1 MKSRTSKVSEA
12 TDRQLRSNDHEF
24 NTPFQYVDNYI
35 RTSKYT
41 LLTFLPLNLFEQ
53 FQRIANIYF
62 LMQIIIMSIPKITAL
77 SPEATAVPLV
87 CVLAATG
94 IKDAADDIKRHRSDD
109 QVNNRKTKVL
119 AENGQREERWMKI
132 QVGDVL
138 RIDNNDQIPADIV
151 VLTTSE
157 ENGLCYI
164 ETAELDG
171 ETNLKCRQPLPETG
185 ELGDDE
191 EQLSKV
197 KMEISCDPPNN
208 RLDKLKGVLVYEDTQ
223 YPLDNEN
230 VILRGCVLRNTKWV
244 YGVVIYAGHD
254 TKLMMNTGVS
264 KFKRTGLDKLTN
276 SLILWIA
283 AILGIICTLLAI
295 GTTVWEELVGQHF
308 QIYLPWESFYQD
320 SVVVIGIVH
329 WPSFIMVLN
338 TLIPISLYISVEVI
352 RLGQSLWI
360 NWDVLMYYAKND
372 TPAVAR
378 TTTLSE
384 ELGQIQYVFS
394 DKTGTLTQNVMTF
407 KKCSINGR
415 LFGEPPDPASS
426 VRLHPSK
433 HMAHNS
439 CQYHSC
445 FFDCPLH
452 TPSKRRHIEGE
463 SAGNPQETLVS
474 SVSIRE
480 EGAPDVDFSKNPYA
494 DGKFKFNDPTL
505 PDEINL
511 GNKECHELFRLLAVC
526 HTVMVEKNNGNL
538 EYQAQSP
545 DEAALVTAARNF
557 GFTFVGRS
565 PTTIT
570 IDVLGVEETY
580 ELLAILDFNNERKR
594 MSVIVRRDD
603 QIKLYC
609 KGADTIVYEHLDHS
623 CKPLMTKT
631 MQHLNVFAAE
641 GLRTLVTAYK
651 DIPPDVYREW
661 EAQYKEASLA
671 MDDRDELVQKAYED
685 IEQNLVLIGATAIE
699 DKLQDDV
706 PDTIATL
713 AAADIKIWVLTGDK
727 VETAINIG
735 YSCHLLTDDMT
746 EVFKIDGETLESV
759 QQAISEYKDKILGG
773 ASASKPHGKEN
784 SLRDVDVEI
793 LSYKSV
799 QDNNTV
805 EMQSTLAQEGKK
817 EETFGLVIPGK
828 SLAFALHESLEKE
841 FLSLACL
848 CKAVICCR
856 VTPLQKALVV
866 QLVKNN
872 LKAVTLAIGDGAN
885 DVSMIKAAHIGV
897 GISGQEGMQAV
908 LASDFSFAQFKY
920 LQRLLLVH
928 GRWSYFRMSKF
939 LNYFFY
945 KNFAFTLCQL
955 WYAFYTGF
963 SAQTLY
969 DAWFISFYNVFFT
982 SAPIVFLAVLD
993 QDVSETSCSKYPRL
1007 YIPGQ
1012 KNLLFNKKI
1021 FFMSLLYGTL
1031 TSLAIF
1037 FISYGVFSDRI
1048 SSDGLE
1054 NSSVSFFGTVVAA
1067 ILVVV
1072 VNIEISF
1079 LTQYWTWIN
1088 HFFIWGSI
1096 IFYFVFYFAFYA
1108 EFVFNL
1114 FPQNHYYG
1122 MQFEVYGNGAFWF
1135 CLILVLVVCITPRLS
1150 YYFIENELYP
1160 ALSDHVRRQ
1169 EAHKRLRSSLPLI
1182 EFKPRLVRRRSS
1194 KRSSYAF
1201 AHQEGFGKIV
1211 MSPATFLRK
1220 KLRTGPSN
1228 KSNVVT
1234 L

>member
-1 MKSRTSKVSEA
+1 MKTRTATVSVKQQA
-12 TDRQLRSNDHEF
+12 TERQLRTNDHEH
-24 NTPFQYVDNYI
+24 NSTFQYVNNYI
-35 RTSKYT
+35 KTSKYT

-62 LMQIIIMSIPKITAL
+62 LLQIIIMSIPKITAL

-94 IKDAADDIKRHRSDD
+94 IKDAADDIKRHKSDD
-109 QVNNRKTKVL
+109 EVNNRKAKVL
-119 AENGQREERWMKI
+119 AEKGQKEERWMKL

-138 RIDNNDQIPADIV
+138 RIDSNDQIPADIV

-157 ENGLCYI
+157 DNGLCYI

-171 ETNLKCRQPLPETG
+171 ETNLKCRQPHPETG

-191 EQLSKV
+191 EQLSQV
-197 KMEISCDPPNN
+197 KMEISCEPPNN
-208 RLDKLKGVLVYEDTQ
+208 RLDKFKGKLVYEDTE

-283 AILGIICTLLAI
+283 FMLGIICTFCAI
-295 GTTVWEELVGQHF
+295 ATTVWEEIIGQHF
-308 QIYLPWESFYQD
+308 QGYIPWEDFYSD

-360 NWDVLMYYAKND
+360 NWDINMYYEKKD

-378 TTTLSE
+378 TTTLTE
-384 ELGQIQYVFS
+384 ELGQIQYIFS

-415 LFGEPPDPASS
+415 IFGHPPVCAS
-426 VRLHPSK
+426 VRQHPSK
-433 HMAHNS
+433 HMTHNNS
-439 CQYHSC
+439 CQFHSC

-452 TPSKRRHIEGE
+452 VPTQRHIEGE
-463 SAGNPQETLVS
+463 SAGNPEETLLS

-480 EGAPDVDFSKNPYA
+480 EG
-494 DGKFKFNDPTL
+494 
-505 PDEINL
+505 
-511 GNKECHELFRLLAVC
+511 ECHELFRLLAVC
-526 HTVMVEKNNGNL
+526 HTVMVETNNGNL

-570 IDVLGVEETY
+570 IDVLGEEEMY

-594 MSVIVRRDD
+594 MSVIVRRND
-603 QIKLYC
+603 QITLYC
-609 KGADTIVYEHLDHS
+609 KGADTIVYEHLDRS

-631 MQHLNVFAAE
+631 MKHLNVFAAE

-651 DIPPDVYREW
+651 DIPPDVYKEW
-661 EAQYKEASLA
+661 EVKFREASLA
-671 MDDRDELVQKAYED
+671 MDDRDELVQQAYED
-685 IEQNLVLIGATAIE
+685 IEQNLILIGATAIE

-713 AAADIKIWVLTGDK
+713 AEADIKIWVLTGDK

-746 EVFKIDGETLESV
+746 EVFTIDGETLESV
-759 QQAISEYKDKILGG
+759 QQAISEYKNKVMAERQHLKCIVKKTASRMWRLKSYRTKITIWARYHPLHRTQRNKTP
-773 ASASKPHGKEN
+773 SD
-784 SLRDVDVEI
+784 L
-793 LSYKSV
+793 L
-799 QDNNTV
+799 
-805 EMQSTLAQEGKK
+805 
-817 EETFGLVIPGK
+817 F
-828 SLAFALHESLEKE
+828 LAFALHESLEKE
-841 FLSLACL
+841 FLTLACL
-848 CKAVICCR
+848 CKAGNVIIYPTLY
-856 VTPLQKALVV
+856 VYVQALVV

-872 LKAVTLAIGDGAN
+872 LQAVTLAIGDGAN

-908 LASDFSFAQFKY
+908 LASDFSFAQILHSPCVNCGTHFI
-920 LQRLLLVH
+920 LV
-928 GRWSYFRMSKF
+928 
-939 LNYFFY
+939 
-945 KNFAFTLCQL
+945 
-955 WYAFYTGF
+955 F

-993 QDVSETSCSKYPRL
+993 QDVSEASCAKYPRL

-1021 FFMSLLYGTL
+1021 FCLSLLYGTL
-1031 TSLAIF
+1031 VSLGIF
-1037 FISYGVFSDRI
+1037 FVSYGAFGHTI
-1048 SSDGLE
+1048 ASDGLE
-1054 NSSVSFFGTVVAA
+1054 TSSVSFFGTVVAA

-1079 LTQYWTWIN
+1079 LTQHWTWIN

-1096 IFYFVFYFAFYA
+1096 LFYFAFYFVFYA

-1135 CLILVLVVCITPRLS
+1135 CLFLVLAVSITPRLS
-1150 YYFIENELYP
+1150 YYFIQNELYP
-1160 ALSDHVRRQ
+1160 TLSDTVRRQ
-1169 EAHKRLRSSLPLI
+1169 EAHKRVRSSVPLV
-1182 EFKPRLVRRRSS
+1182 EFKPQLVRRRSS

-1220 KLRTGPSN
+1220 KLRSGPLG
-1228 KSNVVT
+1228 KSNVTT

>member
-1 MKSRTSKVSEA
+1 MHLCRGQDNQEETERKLRT
-12 TDRQLRSNDHEF
+12 NDHEY
-24 NTPFQYVDNYI
+24 NSTFQYANNYI

-53 FQRIANIYF
+53 FQRVANIYF
-62 LMQIIIMSIPKITAL
+62 LIQIIIMSIPKITAL
-77 SPEATAVPLV
+77 SPEATAVPLI

-94 IKDAADDIKRHRSDD
+94 VKDAADDIKRHKSDD
-109 QVNNRKTKVL
+109 EVNNRKAKVL
-119 AENGQREERWMKI
+119 RDKGETSTTPDKHQEERWMKI

-171 ETNLKCRQPLPETG
+171 ETNLKCRQPLPETA

-197 KMEISCDPPNN
+197 QMEISCEPPNN
-208 RLDKLKGVLVYEDTQ
+208 RLDKFKGKLAYEDTM

-244 YGVVIYAGHD
+244 YGVVIYAGRD
-254 TKLMMNTGVS
+254 TKLMKNTGVS
-264 KFKRTGLDKLTN
+264 KFKRTGLDKLVNT
-276 SLILWIA
+276 LILWIA
-283 AILGIICTLLAI
+283 LLLAIICAICAI
-295 GTTVWEELVGQHF
+295 GTTIWEELIGQHF
-308 QIYLPWESFYQD
+308 QVYLPWESFYKD
-320 SVVVIGIVH
+320 SVVIIGIVH
-329 WPSFIMVLN
+329 WPSFVMVLN

-352 RLGQSLWI
+352 RLGQSLWV
-360 NWDVLMYYAKND
+360 NWDTEMYYETKD
-372 TPAVAR
+372 TPALAR
-378 TTTLSE
+378 TTTLTE
-384 ELGQIQYVFS
+384 ELGQIQYIFS

-415 LFGEPPDPASS
+415 LYG
-426 VRLHPSK
+426 
-433 HMAHNS
+433 
-439 CQYHSC
+439 
-445 FFDCPLH
+445 
-452 TPSKRRHIEGE
+452 HIEGE
-463 SAGNPQETLVS
+463 SAENPEETLVS

-480 EGAPDVDFSKNPYA
+480 EGAPEVDFSNNPYA
-494 DGKFKFNDPTL
+494 DGKFKFTDQTL
-505 PDEINL
+505 MDEINL
-511 GNKECHELFRLLAVC
+511 GNKECHEMFRLLAVC
-526 HTVMVEKNNGNL
+526 HTVMVESIDGNL

-565 PTTIT
+565 PTTVT
-570 IDVLGVEETY
+570 INVPGEEEMY
-580 ELLAILDFNNERKR
+580 ELLAILDFNNVRKR

-603 QIKLYC
+603 RVKLYC
-609 KGADTIVYEHLDHS
+609 KGADTIVYDLLDQS

-631 MQHLNVFAAE
+631 MQHLNMFAAE
-641 GLRTLVTAYK
+641 GLRTLVIAYK
-651 DIPPDVYREW
+651 DIPLDMYEEW
-661 EAQYKEASLA
+661 EAKYKEASLA
-671 MDDRDELVQKAYED
+671 MEDREELIQRVYED
-685 IEQNLVLIGATAIE
+685 IEQNLILIGATAIE

-713 AAADIKIWVLTGDK
+713 AEADIKIWVLTGDK

-746 EVFKIDGETLESV
+746 EVFKIDGESLESV
-759 QQAISEYKDKILGG
+759 QQAIRDHKAQISGEGSISITRSKD
-773 ASASKPHGKEN
+773 N
-784 SLRDVDVEI
+784 SLRDVEVEVI
-793 LSYKSV
+793 SYRDNYIGELSGSGGK
-799 QDNNTV
+799 
-805 EMQSTLAQEGKK
+805 EKK

-866 QLVKNN
+866 ELVKNN
-872 LKAVTLAIGDGAN
+872 LNAVTLAIGDGAN

-939 LNYFFY
+939 LTYFFY

-982 SAPIVFLAVLD
+982 SAPVVFLAVLD
-993 QDVSETSCSKYPRL
+993 QDVSDKSCNKYPRL

-1012 KNLLFNKKI
+1012 TNQLFNKKI
-1021 FFMSLLYGTL
+1021 FFLSLLYGTL

-1037 FISYGVFSDRI
+1037 FLSFGAFKNEIVN
-1048 SSDGLE
+1048 DGLE
-1054 NSSVSFFGTVVAA
+1054 TSSVSFFGTVVAA
-1067 ILVVV
+1067 VLVVV

-1096 IFYFVFYFAFYA
+1096 LFYFVFYFVFYA

-1114 FPQNHYYG
+1114 FPQGHYYG

-1135 CLILVLVVCITPRLS
+1135 CLFLVLAVTVVPRLS
-1150 YYFIENELYP
+1150 YYFIQNELFP
-1160 ALSDHVRRQ
+1160 SLSDTVRRQ
-1169 EAHKRLRSSLPLI
+1169 EVHKRLRSSTPLE

-1220 KLRTGPSN
+1220 TFRSAARSKNTS
-1228 KSNVVT
+1228 VDT
-1234 L
+1234 M

>member
-1 MKSRTSKVSEA
+1 MHLCRGRDNQEETE
-12 TDRQLRSNDHEF
+12 RQLRTNDHEF
-24 NTPFQYVDNYI
+24 NSTFQYVNNYI

-41 LLTFLPLNLFEQ
+41 LLSFVPQNLFEQ
-53 FQRIANIYF
+53 FQRVANLYF
-62 LMQIIIMSIPKITAL
+62 LLQIVIMSIPKITAL
-77 SPEATAVPLV
+77 SPVATAVPLI

-94 IKDAADDIKRHRSDD
+94 VKDAADDIKRHRSDAE
-109 QVNNRKTKVL
+109 VNNRKAKVVRDT
-119 AENGQREERWMKI
+119 GQNTGTCDKQEEEKWMKI

-138 RIDNNDQIPADIV
+138 RIDNNNQIPADLV

-164 ETAELDG
+164 DTAELDG
-171 ETNLKCRQPLPETG
+171 ETNLKCRQPLPETA

-191 EQLSKV
+191 EQLSKI
-197 KMEISCDPPNN
+197 KMEICCEPPNN
-208 RLDKLKGVLVYEDTQ
+208 RLDKFKGKLVYEDNM

-244 YGVVIYAGHD
+244 YGAVVYTGHD

-264 KFKRTGLDKLTN
+264 KFKRTGLDRLVNT
-276 SLILWIA
+276 LILWIGLMLA
-283 AILGIICTLLAI
+283 IICTMCAI
-295 GTTVWEELVGQHF
+295 GTTVWEELFGKHF
-308 QIYLPWESFYQD
+308 QVFLPWEDFYID
-320 SVVVIGIVH
+320 SVVIIGIVH
-329 WPSFIMVLN
+329 WPSFVMVLN
-338 TLIPISLYISVEVI
+338 TLIPISLYISIEVI
-352 RLGQSLWI
+352 RLGQSLWV
-360 NWDVLMYYAKND
+360 NWDVEMYYETKD
-372 TPAVAR
+372 TPALAR
-378 TTTLSE
+378 TTTLTE
-384 ELGQIQYVFS
+384 ELGQIQYIFS

-415 LFGEPPDPASS
+415 LYG
-426 VRLHPSK
+426 
-433 HMAHNS
+433 
-439 CQYHSC
+439 
-445 FFDCPLH
+445 
-452 TPSKRRHIEGE
+452 HIEGE
-463 SAGNPQETLVS
+463 RAANPEETLVS

-480 EGAPDVDFSKNPYA
+480 EGAPEVDFSKSPYA
-494 DGKFKFNDPTL
+494 DGKFRFTDQTL
-505 PDEINL
+505 LDEINL
-511 GNKECHELFRLLAVC
+511 GNKDCHELFRLLAVC
-526 HTVMVEKNNGNL
+526 HTVMVESGDGNL

-565 PTTIT
+565 PTTVT
-570 IDVLGVEETY
+570 IDVQGQQEMY
-580 ELLAILDFNNERKR
+580 ELLAILDFNNVRKR
-594 MSVIVRRDD
+594 MSVIVRREN

-609 KGADTIVYEHLDHS
+609 KGADTIVYDLLDHS
-623 CKPLMTKT
+623 CKALMTKT
-631 MQHLNVFAAE
+631 MQHLNMFAAE
-641 GLRTLVTAYK
+641 GLRTLVIAYK
-651 DIPPDVYREW
+651 EIPPDMYSEW
-661 EAQYKEASLA
+661 EAKYKEASLA
-671 MDDRDELVQKAYED
+671 MEDREELIQKVYED
-685 IEQNLVLIGATAIE
+685 IEQNLMLLGATAIE

-713 AAADIKIWVLTGDK
+713 AEADIKIWVLTGDK

-746 EVFKIDGETLESV
+746 EVFVIDGESLESV
-759 QQAISEYKDKILGG
+759 QQAIHDCKVKVLGENPGSSVSKLNHKDK
-773 ASASKPHGKEN
+773 
-784 SLRDVDVEI
+784 SLKNVEVEVI
-793 LSYKSV
+793 SYKTILDGELSAPAE
-799 QDNNTV
+799 T
-805 EMQSTLAQEGKK
+805 KK
-817 EETFGLVIPGK
+817 GAESSTFGLVIPGK
-828 SLAFALHESLEKE
+828 SLAFALHESLEQE

-872 LKAVTLAIGDGAN
+872 LNAVTLAIGDGAN

-908 LASDFSFAQFKY
+908 LASDYSFGQFKY

-928 GRWSYFRMSKF
+928 GRWSYLRMSKF

-982 SAPIVFLAVLD
+982 SAPVVFLAVLD
-993 QDVSETSCSKYPRL
+993 QDVSDTSCNKYPRL

-1012 KNLLFNKKI
+1012 TNQLFNKKI
-1021 FFMSLLYGTL
+1021 FFLSLLYGTL
-1031 TSLAIF
+1031 TSIAIF
-1037 FISYGVFSDRI
+1037 FLSYGAFSDGI
-1048 SSDGLE
+1048 ASDGLE
-1054 NSSVSFFGTVVAA
+1054 TSSVYFFGTVVAA

-1079 LTQYWTWIN
+1079 LTQYWTGIN

-1096 IFYFVFYFAFYA
+1096 LFYFVFYFVFYA
-1108 EFVFNL
+1108 EFVFHI
-1114 FPQNHYYG
+1114 FPQGHYYG
-1122 MQFEVYGNGAFWF
+1122 MQFEVYGNGTFWF
-1135 CLILVLVVCITPRLS
+1135 CLLLVLVVTVVTRLS
-1150 YYFIENELYP
+1150 YYFLHNELYP
-1160 ALSDHVRRQ
+1160 TLSDTIRRQ
-1169 EAHKRLRSSLPLI
+1169 EAHMTLGARAPPI
-1182 EFKPRLVRRRSS
+1182 EFKPQLTRRRSS

-1220 KLRTGPSN
+1220 KFKSANRN
-1228 KSNVVT
+1228 KSSPVVT

>member
-1 MKSRTSKVSEA
+1 MNLCRSKDNQEA
-12 TDRQLRSNDHEF
+12 KERQLRTNDHEY
-24 NTPFQYVDNYI
+24 NAQFQYVNNYI
-35 RTSKYT
+35 RTSKYSI
-41 LLTFLPLNLFEQ
+41 LTFLPLNLFEQ
-53 FQRIANIYF
+53 FRRVANLYF
-62 LMQIIIMSIPKITAL
+62 IMQIIIMSIPKITAL
-77 SPEATAVPLV
+77 SPEATAVPLI

-94 IKDAADDIKRHRSDD
+94 VKDGADDIKRHKSDKA
-109 QVNNRKTKVL
+109 VNNRKAKVL
-119 AENGQREERWMKI
+119 TDSGPKEENWMDL
-132 QVGDVL
+132 QVGQVL
-138 RIDNNDQIPADIV
+138 QIDNNEQIPADVV

-191 EQLSKV
+191 QQLSKV
-197 KMEISCDPPNN
+197 QMEITCDPPNN
-208 RLDKLKGVLVYEDTQ
+208 RLEKLQGRLMYDGNN

-283 AILGIICTLLAI
+283 AMLGIICTLCSIA
-295 GTTVWEELVGQHF
+295 TTIWEELYGKDF
-308 QIYLPWESFYQD
+308 QVYLPWESFYKD
-320 SVVVIGIVH
+320 SVVIIGIVH
-329 WPSFIMVLN
+329 WPSFVMVLN

-360 NWDVLMYYAKND
+360 NWDCSMYYEIKD

-384 ELGQIQYVFS
+384 ELGQIEYIFS
-394 DKTGTLTQNVMTF
+394 DKTGTLTQNIMTF

-415 LFGEPPDPASS
+415 LYG
-426 VRLHPSK
+426 
-433 HMAHNS
+433 
-439 CQYHSC
+439 
-445 FFDCPLH
+445 
-452 TPSKRRHIEGE
+452 HIEGE
-463 SAGNPQETLVS
+463 SAGNPEETLVS

-480 EGAPDVDFSKNPYA
+480 EGAPDVDLSNNPYA
-494 DGKFKFNDPTL
+494 DGIFKFNDQAL
-505 PDEINL
+505 LDEINL

-526 HTVMVEKNNGNL
+526 HTVMVERDNGNL

-545 DEAALVTAARNF
+545 DEAALVTAARNL
-557 GFTFVGRS
+557 GFTFLERS

-570 IDVLGVEETY
+570 IDVLREEEIY

-594 MSVIVRRDD
+594 MSVIVRRND

-609 KGADTIVYEHLDHS
+609 KGADTIVYELLDNS

-651 DIPPDVYREW
+651 DIPLDVYKEW
-661 EAQYKEASLA
+661 EVRYKEASMA
-671 MDDRDELVQKAYED
+671 MEDRDELVQKVYED
-685 IEQNLVLIGATAIE
+685 IEQNLILIGATAIE

-713 AAADIKIWVLTGDK
+713 AEANIKIWVLTGDK

-746 EVFKIDGETLESV
+746 EVFTIDGESLESV
-759 QQAISEYKDKILGG
+759 QRAISECKNKIKGG
-773 ASASKPHGKEN
+773 GVVGAPISRLQSKEN
-784 SLRDVDVEI
+784 SLKDVKVEVI
-793 LSYKSV
+793 SYKDNYMGEKSATV
-799 QDNNTV
+799 QTP
-805 EMQSTLAQEGKK
+805 KK
-817 EETFGLVIPGK
+817 EQTFGLVIPGK

-841 FLSLACL
+841 FLELACL

-856 VTPLQKALVV
+856 VTPLQK
-866 QLVKNN
+866 
-872 LKAVTLAIGDGAN
+872 
-885 DVSMIKAAHIGV
+885 
-897 GISGQEGMQAV
+897 
-908 LASDFSFAQFKY
+908 
-920 LQRLLLVH
+920 RLLLVH

-982 SAPIVFLAVLD
+982 SAPVVFLAVLD
-993 QDVSETSCSKYPRL
+993 QDVSENGCSKYPRL
-1007 YIPGQ
+1007 YVPGQ
-1012 KNLLFNKKI
+1012 TNLLFNKKI
-1021 FFMSLLYGTL
+1021 FFLSLLYGAL

-1037 FISYGVFSDRI
+1037 FLSYGAFHDDI
-1048 SSDGLE
+1048 ANDGLE
-1054 NSSVSFFGTVVAA
+1054 TSSVYFFGTVVAA
-1067 ILVVV
+1067 VLVVV

-1096 IFYFVFYFAFYA
+1096 LFYFAFYFAFYA
-1108 EFVFNL
+1108 KFVFDL
-1114 FPQNHYYG
+1114 FPQGHYYG
-1122 MQFEVYGNGAFWF
+1122 MQFEVYGNPKFWF
-1135 CLILVLVVCITPRLS
+1135 TLFLVLAVTIAPRLS
-1150 YYFIENELYP
+1150 YYFLENELNP
-1160 ALSDHVRRQ
+1160 TLSDIVRRK
-1169 EAHKRLRSSLPLI
+1169 EAHKRMRFTSPLV
-1182 EFKPRLVRRRSS
+1182 EYEPQLVRRRSS

-1220 KLRTGPSN
+1220 KLRSTTQPAGES
-1228 KSNVVT
+1228 SVVAM
-1234 L
+1234 

>member
-1 MKSRTSKVSEA
+1 MHLCRGQDNQEE
-12 TDRQLRSNDHEF
+12 TDRQLRTNDHEH
-24 NTPFQYVDNYI
+24 NSTFQYVDNYI

-41 LLTFLPLNLFEQ
+41 LLTFLPRNLFEQ
-53 FQRIANIYF
+53 FQRVANIYF
-62 LMQIIIMSIPKITAL
+62 LIQIIIMSIPKITAL
-77 SPEATAVPLV
+77 SPEATAVPLI

-94 IKDAADDIKRHRSDD
+94 VKDAIDDIKRHRSDD
-109 QVNNRKTKVL
+109 EVNNRSAKVL
-119 AENGQREERWMKI
+119 RNKGETSDKQEEERWMKL

-171 ETNLKCRQPLPETG
+171 ETNLKCRQPLPETA

-191 EQLSKV
+191 EQLSTV

-208 RLDKLKGVLVYEDTQ
+208 RLDKLKGKLVYEDTQ
-223 YPLDNEN
+223 YPLENDN

-244 YGVVIYAGHD
+244 YGVVIYAGQD

-283 AILGIICTLLAI
+283 AILAIICTLLAI
-295 GTTVWEELVGQHF
+295 GTTVWEEITGKHF
-308 QIYLPWESFYQD
+308 QIYLPWEGFYKD
-320 SVVVIGIVH
+320 SVVIIGIAH

-360 NWDVLMYYAKND
+360 NWDTKMYYEQKD
-372 TPAVAR
+372 TPAIAR
-378 TTTLSE
+378 TTTLTE
-384 ELGQIQYVFS
+384 ELGQIQYIFS
-394 DKTGTLTQNVMTF
+394 DKTGTLTRNVMTF

-415 LFGEPPDPASS
+415 LFG
-426 VRLHPSK
+426 
-433 HMAHNS
+433 
-439 CQYHSC
+439 
-445 FFDCPLH
+445 
-452 TPSKRRHIEGE
+452 HIEGE
-463 SAGNPQETLVS
+463 SAGNPEETLVS

-480 EGAPDVDFSKNPYA
+480 EEATDVDFSMNPYA
-494 DGKFKFNDPTL
+494 DGKFKFNDKTL
-505 PDEINL
+505 LDEINL

-526 HTVMVEKNNGNL
+526 HTVMVESNNENL

-565 PTTIT
+565 PTTVT
-570 IDVLGVEETY
+570 IDVAREKEMY

-594 MSVIVRRDD
+594 MSVIVKRND
-603 QIKLYC
+603 QIRLYC
-609 KGADTIVYEHLDHS
+609 KGADTIVYERLDRS

-631 MQHLNVFAAE
+631 MQHLNMFAAE
-641 GLRTLVTAYK
+641 GLRTLVAAYK
-651 DIPPDVYREW
+651 DIPLEAYKEW
-661 EAQYKEASLA
+661 EAKYREASLA
-671 MDDRDELVQKAYED
+671 MEDRDEQIQKVYED
-685 IEQNLVLIGATAIE
+685 IEQNLILIGATAIE
-699 DKLQDDV
+699 DKLQEDV
-706 PDTIATL
+706 PDTIASL
-713 AAADIKIWVLTGDK
+713 AEADIKIWVLTGDK

-735 YSCHLLTDDMT
+735 YSCHLLTDNMKN
-746 EVFKIDGETLESV
+746 VFTIDGETFESV
-759 QQAISEYKDKILGG
+759 KQAIEEYKKEILGE
-773 ASASKPHGKEN
+773 APMSRMQSKDN
-784 SLRDVDVEI
+784 SLKDVEVEVI
-793 LSYKSV
+793 SYK
-799 QDNNTV
+799 DNYVGEISQAAENV
-805 EMQSTLAQEGKK
+805 KK
-817 EETFGLVIPGK
+817 SGETFGLVIPGK
-828 SLAFALHESLEKE
+828 SLAFALDESLEKE

-866 QLVKNN
+866 QLVKRN
-872 LKAVTLAIGDGAN
+872 LNAVTLAIGDGAN

-955 WYAFYTGF
+955 WYAFFTGF

-993 QDVSETSCSKYPRL
+993 QDVSETGCAMYPRL
-1007 YIPGQ
+1007 YVPGQ
-1012 KNLLFNKKI
+1012 TNQLFNRKI
-1021 FFMSLLYGTL
+1021 FFLSLLYGTL

-1037 FISYGVFSDRI
+1037 FFSYGCFSDHV

-1054 NSSVSFFGTVVAA
+1054 TSSVSFFGTVVAA

-1072 VNIEISF
+1072 VNVEISF

-1088 HFFIWGSI
+1088 HLFIWGSI
-1096 IFYFVFYFAFYA
+1096 AFYFVFYFGFYA
-1108 EFVFNL
+1108 EFVFNII
-1114 FPQNHYYG
+1114 PQNHYYG
-1122 MQFEVYGNGAFWF
+1122 MQFEVYGNGKFWF
-1135 CLILVLVVCITPRLS
+1135 CLFLVLAVTITPRLS

-1160 ALSDHVRRQ
+1160 SLSDLVRRK
-1169 EAHKRLRSSLPLI
+1169 EAHKRLQTSAPVI
-1182 EFKPRLVRRRSS
+1182 EFKPRLVRKRSS
-1194 KRSSYAF
+1194 MRSSYAF
-1201 AHQEGFGKIV
+1201 SHQEGFGKIV

-1220 KLRTGPSN
+1220 KLRNTSRS
-1228 KSNVVT
+1228 KTSAV
-1234 L
+1234 

>member
-1 MKSRTSKVSEA
+1 MHLCRSEDNQEA
-12 TDRQLRSNDHEF
+12 KERQLRTNDHEY
-24 NTPFQYVDNYI
+24 NAQFQYVNNYI
-35 RTSKYT
+35 RTSKYS

-53 FQRIANIYF
+53 FRRVANLYF
-62 LMQIIIMSIPKITAL
+62 ILQIIIMSIPKITAL
-77 SPEATAVPLV
+77 SPEATAVPLI

-94 IKDAADDIKRHRSDD
+94 IKDAADDIKRHKSDRA
-109 QVNNRKTKVL
+109 VNNRKANILTD
-119 AENGQREERWMKI
+119 NGPKEKNWMDL
-132 QVGDVL
+132 QVGEVL
-138 RIDNNDQIPADIV
+138 RIDNNEQIPADIV

-157 ENGLCYI
+157 DNGLCYI

-191 EQLSKV
+191 QQLSV
-197 KMEISCDPPNN
+197 VQMEITCDPPNN
-208 RLDKLKGVLVYEDTQ
+208 RLEKLNGRLMYDGNN
-223 YPLDNEN
+223 YSLDNDN

-283 AILGIICTLLAI
+283 AMLGIICTLCSIA
-295 GTTVWEELVGQHF
+295 TTIWEELYGKDF
-308 QIYLPWESFYQD
+308 QVYLPWESFYKD
-320 SVVVIGIVH
+320 SVVIIGIVH
-329 WPSFIMVLN
+329 WPSFVMVLN

-360 NWDVLMYYAKND
+360 NWDCSMYYEKMD

-384 ELGQIQYVFS
+384 ELGQIEYIFS

-415 LFGEPPDPASS
+415 LYGEPPDRSS
-426 VRLHPSK
+426 SGKRHPSM

-439 CQYHSC
+439 CQFHSC

-452 TPSKRRHIEGE
+452 NTSRRHVEGE
-463 SAGNPQETLVS
+463 SAGDPEETLVS

-480 EGAPDVDFSKNPYA
+480 EGAPDVDLSKNPYP
-494 DGKFKFNDPTL
+494 DGKFKFNDQAL
-505 PDEINL
+505 LDEINL

-526 HTVMVEKNNGNL
+526 HTVMVERDNGNL

-557 GFTFVGRS
+557 GFTFLERS
-565 PTTIT
+565 PTTLT
-570 IDVLGVEETY
+570 IDVLREEEIY

-594 MSVIVRRDD
+594 MSVIVRRND

-609 KGADTIVYEHLDHS
+609 KGADTIVYELLDQS

-651 DIPPDVYREW
+651 DIPLDVYKEW
-661 EAQYKEASLA
+661 EARYKEASMA
-671 MDDRDELVQKAYED
+671 MENRDELVQKAYEE
-685 IEQNLVLIGATAIE
+685 IEQNLTLIGATAIE

-713 AAADIKIWVLTGDK
+713 AEANIKIWVLTGDK

-746 EVFKIDGETLESV
+746 EVFTIDGESLESV
-759 QQAISEYKDKILGG
+759 QKAIAECKNKITGG
-773 ASASKPHGKEN
+773 AGLGAPICRFQSKEN
-784 SLRDVDVEI
+784 SLKDVEVEVI
-793 LSYKSV
+793 SYKDNYLGEKSAAV
-799 QDNNTV
+799 Q
-805 EMQSTLAQEGKK
+805 
-817 EETFGLVIPGK
+817 
-828 SLAFALHESLEKE
+828 
-841 FLSLACL
+841 
-848 CKAVICCR
+848 
-856 VTPLQKALVV
+856 ALVV
-866 QLVKNN
+866 HLVKDN
-872 LKAVTLAIGDGAN
+872 LQAVTLAIGDGAN

-908 LASDFSFAQFKY
+908 MASDFSFAQFKY

-982 SAPIVFLAVLD
+982 SAPVVFLAVLD
-993 QDVSETSCSKYPRL
+993 QDVSDNGCSKYPLL

-1012 KNLLFNKKI
+1012 TNLLFNKKI
-1021 FFMSLLYGTL
+1021 FFLSLLYGAL

-1037 FISYGVFSDRI
+1037 FLSYGAFRDEIVK
-1048 SSDGLE
+1048 DGLE
-1054 NSSVSFFGTVVAA
+1054 TSSVYFFGTVVAA

-1088 HFFIWGSI
+1088 HFFTWGSI
-1096 IFYFVFYFAFYA
+1096 VFYFVFYFVFYA
-1108 EFVFNL
+1108 EFVFKL
-1114 FPQNHYYG
+1114 FPQGHYYG
-1122 MQFEVYGNGAFWF
+1122 MQFEVYGNPKFWF
-1135 CLILVLVVCITPRLS
+1135 TLFLVLAVSTAPRLS
-1150 YYFIENELYP
+1150 YYFVDNEMS
-1160 ALSDHVRRQ
+1160 ATQSDIVRRK
-1169 EAHKRLRSSLPLI
+1169 EAHKRMRFTSPQV
-1182 EFKPRLVRRRSS
+1182 EYEPQLVRRRTS

-1220 KLRTGPSN
+1220 KLRSTTQPAGQS
-1228 KSNVVT
+1228 SVVT

>member
-1 MKSRTSKVSEA
+1 MRT
-12 TDRQLRSNDHEF
+12 NDHEY
-24 NTPFQYVDNYI
+24 NAQFQYVNNYI
-35 RTSKYT
+35 RTSKYSI
-41 LLTFLPLNLFEQ
+41 LTFLPLNLFEQ
-53 FQRIANIYF
+53 FRRVANLYF
-62 LMQIIIMSIPKITAL
+62 IMQIIIMSIPKITAL
-77 SPEATAVPLV
+77 SPEATAVPLI

-94 IKDAADDIKRHRSDD
+94 VKDGADDIKRHKSDKA
-109 QVNNRKTKVL
+109 VNNRKAKVL
-119 AENGQREERWMKI
+119 TDSGPKEENWMDL
-132 QVGDVL
+132 QVGQVL
-138 RIDNNDQIPADIV
+138 RIDNNEQIPADVV

-191 EQLSKV
+191 QQLSKV
-197 KMEISCDPPNN
+197 QMEITCDPPNN
-208 RLDKLKGVLVYEDTQ
+208 RLEKLQGRLMYDGNN

-283 AILGIICTLLAI
+283 AMLGIICTLCSIA
-295 GTTVWEELVGQHF
+295 TTIWEELYGKDF
-308 QIYLPWESFYQD
+308 QVYLPWESFYKD
-320 SVVVIGIVH
+320 SVVIIGIVH
-329 WPSFIMVLN
+329 WPSFVMVLN

-360 NWDVLMYYAKND
+360 NWDCSMYYEIKD

-384 ELGQIQYVFS
+384 ELGQIEYIFS
-394 DKTGTLTQNVMTF
+394 DKTGTLTQNIMTF

-415 LFGEPPDPASS
+415 LYG
-426 VRLHPSK
+426 
-433 HMAHNS
+433 
-439 CQYHSC
+439 
-445 FFDCPLH
+445 
-452 TPSKRRHIEGE
+452 HIEGE
-463 SAGNPQETLVS
+463 SAGNPEETLVS

-480 EGAPDVDFSKNPYA
+480 EGAPDVDLSNNPYA
-494 DGKFKFNDPTL
+494 DGIFKFNDQAL
-505 PDEINL
+505 LDEINL

-526 HTVMVEKNNGNL
+526 HTVMVERDNGNL

-545 DEAALVTAARNF
+545 DEAALVTAARNL
-557 GFTFVGRS
+557 GFTFLERS

-570 IDVLGVEETY
+570 IDVLRQEEIY

-594 MSVIVRRDD
+594 MSVIVRRND

-609 KGADTIVYEHLDHS
+609 KGADTIVYELLDNS

-651 DIPPDVYREW
+651 DIPLDVYKEW
-661 EAQYKEASLA
+661 EVRYKEASMA
-671 MDDRDELVQKAYED
+671 MENRDELVQKVYED
-685 IEQNLVLIGATAIE
+685 IEQNLILIGATAIE

-713 AAADIKIWVLTGDK
+713 AEANIKIWVLTGDK

-746 EVFKIDGETLESV
+746 EVFTIDGESLESV
-759 QQAISEYKDKILGG
+759 QRAISECKNKIKGG
-773 ASASKPHGKEN
+773 GVVGAPISRMQSKEN
-784 SLRDVDVEI
+784 SLKDVKVEVI
-793 LSYKSV
+793 SYKDNYMGEKSATV
-799 QDNNTV
+799 QTP
-805 EMQSTLAQEGKK
+805 KK
-817 EETFGLVIPGK
+817 EQTFGLVIPGK

-841 FLSLACL
+841 FLELACL

-866 QLVKNN
+866 QLVKDN
-872 LKAVTLAIGDGAN
+872 LQAVTLAIGDGAN

-982 SAPIVFLAVLD
+982 SAPVVFLAVLD
-993 QDVSETSCSKYPRL
+993 QDVSENGCSKYPRL
-1007 YIPGQ
+1007 YVPGQ
-1012 KNLLFNKKI
+1012 TNLLFNKKI
-1021 FFMSLLYGTL
+1021 FFLSLLYGAL

-1037 FISYGVFSDRI
+1037 FLSYGAFHDDI
-1048 SSDGLE
+1048 ANDGLE
-1054 NSSVSFFGTVVAA
+1054 TSSVYFFGTVVAA
-1067 ILVVV
+1067 VLVVV

-1079 LTQYWTWIN
+1079 LTQYWTCIN

-1096 IFYFVFYFAFYA
+1096 LFYFAFYFAFYA
-1108 EFVFNL
+1108 KFVFDL
-1114 FPQNHYYG
+1114 FPQGHYYG
-1122 MQFEVYGNGAFWF
+1122 MQFEVYGNPKFWF
-1135 CLILVLVVCITPRLS
+1135 TLFLVLAVTIAPRLS
-1150 YYFIENELYP
+1150 YYFLENELNP
-1160 ALSDHVRRQ
+1160 TLSDIVRRK
-1169 EAHKRLRSSLPLI
+1169 EAHKRMRFTSPLV
-1182 EFKPRLVRRRSS
+1182 EYEPQLVRRRSS

-1220 KLRTGPSN
+1220 KLRSTTQPAGES
-1228 KSNVVT
+1228 SVVAM
-1234 L
+1234 